1 MIIKYSE
8 IKKINDNN
16 FFLFYGKN
24 DGLKDEI
31 IKSLVGNNK
40 NVLYYEEKEIL
51 DHKDKFV
58 ESILTNSLF
67 DNEKIIII
75 KRASDKILSLME
87 SISERKFQNIS
98 IILTAENLEK
108 KSKLRIFFEKSKKLI
123 CIPFYPDNEYTLLKL
138 TNNLLNKSNIK
149 LSSSNI
155 NFIINKSQ
163 NDRHNLKNNLL
174 KLEHYTFN
182 KKKINQDVLSKL
194 MNLGEEENISK
205 LTNYYLAKNHKRTIN
220 ILNENNYSNEDSVI
234 IIRTLLNQSKKILK
248 LVEKYES
255 TKNMELTIS
264 SSKPPIFWKD
274 KEITIQQIKMW
285 SLKDI
290 KNLIYKINELEI
302 KIKKNLQISL
312 KLITD
317 FLVEQSNKNLIV

>member
-31 IKSLVGNNK
+31 IKSLVGKNK

-87 SISERKFQNIS
+87 IISERKFQNIS

-108 KSKLRIFFEKSKKLI
+108 
-123 CIPFYPDNEYTLLKL
+123 
-138 TNNLLNKSNIK
+138 NLS
-149 LSSSNI
+149 
-155 NFIINKSQ
+155 
-163 NDRHNLKNNLL
+163 
-174 KLEHYTFN
+174 
-182 KKKINQDVLSKL
+182 
-194 MNLGEEENISK
+194 
-205 LTNYYLAKNHKRTIN
+205 
-220 ILNENNYSNEDSVI
+220 
-234 IIRTLLNQSKKILK
+234 
-248 LVEKYES
+248 
-255 TKNMELTIS
+255 
-264 SSKPPIFWKD
+264 
-274 KEITIQQIKMW
+274 
-285 SLKDI
+285 
-290 KNLIYKINELEI
+290 
-302 KIKKNLQISL
+302 
-312 KLITD
+312 
-317 FLVEQSNKNLIV
+317 

>member
-24 DGLKDEI
+24 DGLKDEM

-87 SISERKFQNIS
+87 IISERKFQNIS

-138 TNNLLNKSNIK
+138 TNDLLNKSNIK

-163 NDRHNLKNNLL
+163 TIDIILKI
-174 KLEHYTFN
+174 TF
-182 KKKINQDVLSKL
+182 K
-194 MNLGEEENISK
+194 
-205 LTNYYLAKNHKRTIN
+205 
-220 ILNENNYSNEDSVI
+220 
-234 IIRTLLNQSKKILK
+234 IRTLH
-248 LVEKYES
+248 
-255 TKNMELTIS
+255 
-264 SSKPPIFWKD
+264 F
-274 KEITIQQIKMW
+274 
-285 SLKDI
+285 
-290 KNLIYKINELEI
+290 
-302 KIKKNLQISL
+302 
-312 KLITD
+312 
-317 FLVEQSNKNLIV
+317 